1 LIHLNQEIQ
10 LLTGLIE
17 ILSKIGL
24 LLSMKG
30 KKYPGSI
37 IEAAGTKSRKG

>member
-10 LLTGLIE
+10 LLTCLIE

-24 LLSMKG
+24 LLNMKG
-30 KKYPGSI
+30 KKHPRSI
-37 IEAAGTKSRKG
+37 IEAAGTKARKG